1 MAGARGVI
9 PSMGLPFLF
18 GRHWEMGCRS
28 RGLRESETEQRVKV
42 SNIDANFI
50 QQEDIMREA
59 KFSKP
64 LTIALHP
71 VVYDRVKQITDV
83 QSRSMADWVRE
94 AIDRVLDENSTA
106 TSFKEDKSNEH
117 RI

>member
-1 MAGARGVI
+1 
-9 PSMGLPFLF
+9 MGLPFLF

-64 LTIALHP
+64 LTIALDP
-71 VVYDRVKQITDV
+71 EVYDRVKQITDDEK
-83 QSRSMADWVRE
+83 RSMADWVRE
-94 AIDRVLDENSTA
+94 AIDRVLDENSA
-106 TSFKEDKSNEH
+106 ANLVKEGNSNEH
-117 RI
+117 GI

>member
-1 MAGARGVI
+1 MRKRGY
-9 PSMGLPFLF
+9 SSSLGHPFLF
-18 GRHWEMGCRS
+18 CEQGEARCGS
-28 RGLRESETEQRVKV
+28 RDLRQKKREQIP
-42 SNIDANFI
+42 NACIIDANFI